1 MKKFWDERYKQKEY
15 AYGKDPNEYLKI
27 KLGQLEPGR
36 ILFPA
41 EGEGRN
47 AVYAA
52 KNGWEV
58 TAFDISTEGKKKAL
72 RLAEE
77 EGVKITYHTTPIGRQ
92 GYDKNQFDAIA
103 LIYAHLPPEERKDY
117 FKFFT
122 YILKNSGKIIFEGFS
137 KKHLEYQ
144 ERYPTV
150 GGPKEE
156 KMLFSEK
163 ELKDAFPDLDFL
175 EFYEGEIELN
185 EGEFHKGKGWVI
197 RFVAQK
203 KVKPVTVI

>member
-1 MKKFWDERYKQKEY
+1 MKAFWDERYKQDEY
-15 AYGKDPNEYLKI
+15 AYGKDPNEYLKV
-27 KLGQLEPGR
+27 KLKELKPGS

-47 AVYAA
+47 AVFAA

-58 TAFDISTEGKKKAL
+58 SAFDISKEGKKKAL
-72 RLAEE
+72 SLAEE
-77 EGVKITYHTTPIGRQ
+77 EGVEINYQTT
-92 GYDKNQFDAIA
+92 DSSDLDFEEEEFDVIA
-103 LIYAHLPPEERKDY
+103 LVYAHFPPQMRLEY
-117 FKFFT
+117 FSLFKHV
-122 YILKNSGKIIFEGFS
+122 LKKGGKVIFEGFAS
-137 KKHLEYQ
+137 KHPHYQ
-144 ERYPTV
+144 KLNPGV

-163 ELKDAFPDLDFL
+163 EIREAFSDFDFQ

-197 RFVAQK
+197 RFVAEK
-203 KVKPVTVI
+203 KS